1 MLCCCCLESSS
12 QRRRHLSALT
22 TDAAGELDILGHD
35 GNTLGVDSSQV
46 GILEETNKVSLSGL
60 LESEDG
66 GRLEAEIGLE
76 VLGDLTDET
85 LEGQL
90 ADQELSR
97 LLVLTDLT
105 ESDGTGPVSVRLLDS
120 SSSGSGL
127 ASSCRMNEKKRMMIV
142 SFSYQNLMISQARHE
157 VNNTSVFKILEAG

>member
-1 MLCCCCLESSS
+1 MLRKQQE
-12 QRRRHLSALT
+12 RLSALT

-35 GNTLGVDSSQV
+35 GNTLGVDGSQV

-127 ASSCRMNEKKRMMIV
+127 ASSCRRM
-142 SFSYQNLMISQARHE
+142 RRRE
-157 VNNTSVFKILEAG
+157 

>member
-1 MLCCCCLESSS
+1 MLLRKQQE
-12 QRRRHLSALT
+12 RLSALT

-127 ASSCRMNEKKRMMIV
+127 ASSCRRM
-142 SFSYQNLMISQARHE
+142 RRRE
-157 VNNTSVFKILEAG
+157 